1 MDITLWSR
9 CFSSISG
16 FDSDS
21 RAHFRSESV
30 QRLINYNKIEYFV
43 HRSRVVN
50 FKWKSSFMYL
60 NWTYPYDSDVFLQFR
75 VLIRILEPNSVSN
88 QSRDSFIL
96 IKLKTLSTGEELLTS
111 GIGWDSN
118 QSRDSFILIKLK
130 TLSTGEE
137 LLTSR
142 GNRVLSILIGDNFM
156 KQMFSSISGIGWDS
170 RAHFSS
176 ESVQRLINYN

>member
-1 MDITLWSR
+1 MEITLWSR

-16 FDSDS
+16 IGLDS

-30 QRLINYNKIEYFV
+30 QRFIYFIKLNTLSTV
-43 HRSRVVN
+43 EEFVS
-50 FKWKSSFMYL
+50 FKGKYSFMYL
-60 NWTYPYDSDVFLQFR
+60 NWTYPYDSDVFLHFMD
-75 VLIRILEPNSVSN
+75 LIRILEPNSVSN

-96 IKLKTLSTGEELLTS
+96 IKL
-111 GIGWDSN
+111 N
-118 QSRDSFILIKLK
+118 

-156 KQMFSSISGIGWDS
+156 KQMFFFNFGYWVG
-170 RAHFSS
+170 F
-176 ESVQRLINYN
+176 

>member
-21 RAHFRSESV
+21 RAHFRTESV

-43 HRSRVVN
+43 HRRRVVN
-50 FKWKSSFMYL
+50 FKWKYSFMYL

-96 IKLKTLSTGEELLTS
+96 IKLNTLSTV
-111 GIGWDSN
+111 
-118 QSRDSFILIKLK
+118 
-130 TLSTGEE
+130 EE

-142 GNRVLSILIGDNFM
+142 GNRVLSILIGDNYM
-156 KQMFSSISGIGWDS
+156 KQMSFFNFGYWVG
-170 RAHFSS
+170 F
-176 ESVQRLINYN
+176 

>member
-30 QRLINYNKIEYFV
+30 QRLINYNKFEYFV

-88 QSRDSFIL
+88 H
-96 IKLKTLSTGEELLTS
+96 
-111 GIGWDSN
+111 
-118 QSRDSFILIKLK
+118 SRDSFILIKLK

-142 GNRVLSILIGDNFM
+142 GNRVLIILIGDNFM

-170 RAHFSS
+170 RAHFRS
-176 ESVQRLINYN
+176 ESVQRLINYNKIEYFVHRRRVVNFKWK